1 MTVHQRTRMET
12 WNYTDKVPK
21 VQTVQVVQNGVRTL
35 IRLELFKRFELLE
48 REFLATFATF
58 VVNS

>member
-1 MTVHQRTRMET
+1 M
-12 WNYTDKVPK
+12 WNYAEEVQK
-21 VQTVQVVQNGVRTL
+21 VQTIEVVQNGVRTL